1 MIHGLLLTLSGPSSN
16 DDFTTIVSSS
26 NFPDLDAGH
35 ECYAVP
41 NAPSNV
47 SSGSNATLQLSYISQ
62 SETDT
67 NNTFYVCVDITYVP
81 LAQFTT
87 DIPCFN
93 VSIDDPTAVT
103 SSAIAGATATSTN
116 TAAAS
121 QSSGAN
127 TSNSSG
133 SSLSG
138 GAIAGIVVG
147 SIVGAAV
154 ISAALFL
161 LWRHYHQKALR
172 EKVIVVK
179 MNELTTPAR
188 PGDQI

>member
-1 MIHGLLLTLSGPSSN
+1 M
-16 DDFTTIVSSS
+16 SSS

-41 NAPSNV
+41 NAPSSV

-62 SETDT
+62 FETDT
-67 NNTFYVCVDITYVP
+67 NNTFYVCADITYIP

-116 TAAAS
+116 TASAS
-121 QSSGAN
+121 QSAGVDK
-127 TSNSSG
+127 SSSDG
-133 SSLSG
+133 RSLSG

-147 SIVGAAV
+147 SVVGAALV
-154 ISAALFL
+154 SSILFL

-172 EKVIVVK
+172 QKVISVK
-179 MNELTTPAR
+179 MNELTNPAR
-188 PGDQI
+188 ATDHI